1 MGIPDSV
8 DIANVIADLA
18 AGLKLDPVGY
28 DDCCWLCDL
37 HDPSGV
43 HVGYGIGLTARE
55 AAAYAWID
63 TWDLAPLLACVING
77 TTPAEP
83 DNRWRFELYP
93 PGSWERVFASAA

>member
-43 HVGYGIGLTARE
+43 HVGYGIGLTMRGFE
-55 AAAYAWID
+55 AAK
-63 TWDLAPLLACVING
+63 G
-77 TTPAEP
+77 TH
-83 DNRWRFELYP
+83 
-93 PGSWERVFASAA
+93 GQ